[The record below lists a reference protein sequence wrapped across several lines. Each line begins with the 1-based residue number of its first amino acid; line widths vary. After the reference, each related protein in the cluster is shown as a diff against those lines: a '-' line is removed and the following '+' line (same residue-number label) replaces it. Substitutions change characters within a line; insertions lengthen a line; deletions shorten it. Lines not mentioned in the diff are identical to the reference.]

1 LNQFPVNNR
10 HKKSIDQESSLNFE
24 GIALMENEKKAN
36 AVLRWLFF
44 IASLLVS
51 FQ

>member
-24 GIALMENEKKAN
+24 GIALMENKKKPTQDC
-36 AVLRWLFF
+36 VGFF
-44 IASLLVS
+44 ELPT
-51 FQ
+51 F